1 MPGTPAPAERTF
13 RCSITPRYTDLDT
26 WRHVNNTRIYEMHLE
41 ARLLAHLEHFGAD
54 AWFSDGVRLRPLRAI
69 TSYRQVTWF
78 GSEVQAQVRVVE
90 VGARDY
96 RVLSELY
103 QDGQLVGTQDCL
115 IGAFERGRPVAM
127 PESILATLRDRV
139 ARPDD
144 LAEMPAAD
152 YQGSFEHIPML
163 AVHQQITA
171 RYGDL
176 DADSQRSEAALAR
189 YMEQARFGGI
199 RQLDMGGLGIL
210 IAQADISFAN
220 YLPGWQP
227 LELASGIS
235 RIGNSSFVFDGCAL
249 HKGELQACAKSV
261 MVVIDPATNR
271 PAPIPAMLREQ
282 LENWQIR
289 PAD

>member
-1 MPGTPAPAERTF
+1 MPGAPAPSSRTF
-13 RCSITPRYTDLDT
+13 TCRITPRYTDLDT
-26 WRHVNNTRIYEMHLE
+26 WRHVNNTRLYELHLE
-41 ARLLAHLEHFGAD
+41 ARLLAHLQQFGAD
-54 AWFSDGVRLRPLRAI
+54 AWFSDGVRLRPVRAI

-78 GSEVQAQVRVVE
+78 GSDVEARVQVIAVQE
-90 VGARDY
+90 DGY
-96 RVLSELY
+96 RVFSELF
-103 QDGQLVGTQDCL
+103 QDGQSVGTQDCL
-115 IGAFERGRPVAM
+115 MGAFERGRPVAM
-127 PESILATLRDRV
+127 PAGIRAVLEDWLSPRE
-139 ARPDD
+139 D
-144 LAEMPAAD
+144 LAPMPEAD
-152 YQGSFEHIPML
+152 YRNSFGHVPML

-271 PAPIPAMLREQ
+271 PAPIPATLREQ
-282 LENWQIR
+282 LERWLIPQ
-289 PAD
+289 A

>member
-1 MPGTPAPAERTF
+1 MPGTPASERVF
-13 RCSITPRYTDLDT
+13 SCRITPRYTDLDT

-41 ARLLAHLEHFGAD
+41 ARLLAQLQQFGQD
-54 AWFSDGVRLRPLRAI
+54 AWFSDGIRLRPVRAI

-78 GSEVQAQVRVVE
+78 GSDVEAQVRVVS
-90 VGARDY
+90 ADDASY

-115 IGAFERGRPVAM
+115 MGAFERGRPAPM
-127 PESILATLRDRV
+127 PGSVLATLRDWLEPP
-139 ARPDD
+139 AD
-144 LAEMPAAD
+144 LADMPPAHYRD
-152 YQGSFEHIPML
+152 HFGHVPML
-163 AVHQQITA
+163 AVHQQITS

-235 RIGNSSFVFDGCAL
+235 HIGNSSFVFDGCAL

-261 MVVIDPATNR
+261 MVVIDPASNR
-271 PAPIPAMLREQ
+271 PAPIPPGLREQ
-282 LENWQIR
+282 LERWKIL
-289 PAD
+289 PES

>member
-1 MPGTPAPAERTF
+1 MAGTQPPASTVFECRLA
-13 RCSITPRYTDLDT
+13 PRYTDLDT
-26 WRHVNNTRIYEMHLE
+26 WRHVNNTRLYEMHLE
-41 ARLLAHLEHFGAD
+41 ARLLAHLQHFGPD
-54 AWFSDGVRLRPLRAI
+54 AWFSDGVRLRPMRAI

-78 GSEVQAQVRVVE
+78 GRDVLAKVRVVE
-90 VGARDY
+90 INSGDY

-103 QDGQLVGTQDCL
+103 QDGQLVGTQECL
-115 IGAFERGRPVAM
+115 IGAFVEGRPV
-127 PESILATLRDRV
+127 P
-139 ARPDD
+139 
-144 LAEMPAAD
+144 MPASVLETLQPWLDSATPEAQPPAD
-152 YQGSFEHIPML
+152 YLDSFGHVPML

-220 YLPGWQP
+220 YVPGWQP

-235 RIGNSSFVFDGCAL
+235 RIGNTSFVFDGCAL

-261 MVVIDPATNR
+261 MVVIDPASNR
-271 PAPIPAMLREQ
+271 PAPIPPALREQ
-282 LENWQIR
+282 LERWQIQR
-289 PAD
+289 G

>member
-1 MPGTPAPAERTF
+1 MPGNALADRAFTCR
-13 RCSITPRYTDLDT
+13 ITPRYTDLDT
-26 WRHVNNTRIYEMHLE
+26 WRHVNNTRLYEMHLE
-41 ARLLAHLEHFGAD
+41 ARLLAHLQQFGPD

-78 GSEVQAQVRVVE
+78 ARDVEARVRVVD
-90 VGARDY
+90 VSADGY
-96 RVLSELY
+96 RVFSELF

-115 IGAFERGRPVAM
+115 MGAFQRGRPVAM
-127 PESILATLRDRV
+127 PAETLAVLQEWV
-139 ARPDD
+139 CPNDD
-144 LAEMPAAD
+144 LGPMPEAD
-152 YQGSFEHIPML
+152 YRNSFEHIPML

-261 MVVIDPATNR
+261 MVVIDPASNR
-271 PAPIPAMLREQ
+271 PAPIPAPLREQ
-282 LENWQIR
+282 LERWLIR
-289 PAD
+289 PA